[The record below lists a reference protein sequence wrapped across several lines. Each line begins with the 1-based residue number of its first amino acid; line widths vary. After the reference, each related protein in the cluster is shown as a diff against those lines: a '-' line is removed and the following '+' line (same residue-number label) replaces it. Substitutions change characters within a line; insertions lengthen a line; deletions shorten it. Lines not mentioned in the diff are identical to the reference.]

1 MYSSVVERCPD
12 KTEVLGSI
20 PSTRTI
26 YYLFLFSDS
35 LAFKRQRSL
44 SARMNPFGRGSIPST
59 RTIYYLFLFSDSLAF
74 NAKKFK
80 KFNRPNDQAKE
91 KR

>member
-1 MYSSVVERCPD
+1 
-12 KTEVLGSI
+12 
-20 PSTRTI
+20 
-26 YYLFLFSDS
+26 
-35 LAFKRQRSL
+35 L